1 MLRSL
6 GRPWNPVVNFAFL
19 VLWFH
24 LPADEGM
31 QTVEP
36 GEEEEEEEE
45 DNELVVLDPSHVCM
59 VKT

>member
-1 MLRSL
+1 
-6 GRPWNPVVNFAFL
+6 
-19 VLWFH
+19 
-24 LPADEGM
+24 M